1 MKINRRQ
8 LRQII
13 QEAVVTPRTRG
24 QNDRKG
30 FSSGIYEE
38 DEVKDESEDDSKLT
52 LKEIRSLIFEE
63 FSIESIFEAQFEGKP
78 GYWKYKIVDT
88 PENRE
93 LLGAFGSGTDLS
105 GLEIEVS
112 SGPNN
117 VGFKFKLGDIRGDW
131 ENHEL
136 TQQIIKNIKGE
147 EARVFNMPGDKVEA
161 GEPWE
166 LVDIEIRNNGHDI
179 EISPED
185 FVNSYIFPS
194 EDHDALKDGSTELS
208 AIVYFD
214 FVFKDEIDFSEPEV
228 SVVGNIVKLSITDSQ
243 GSLPESF
250 YHDIF
255 VALAPSISSDEN
267 VSVTGLAVGNENK
280 IELNVGDDSE
290 AIIGAHVTDFRSFT
304 TPNGQ
309 PRYGFELVI
318 YKKRESTL
326 VSNDSRPIID
336 DDVVDVEF

>member
-1 MKINRRQ
+1 MKITRSQ

-38 DEVKDESEDDSKLT
+38 DEIDEDSDDSSLA
-52 LKEIRSLIFEE
+52 LKEIRSIILEE
-63 FSIESIFEAQFEGKP
+63 ISLNTLFSDEFEGKP
-78 GYWKYKIVDT
+78 LKWKYKVVDS
-88 PENRE
+88 ESNRS
-93 LLGAFGSGTDLS
+93 LASSFSAVGDIKN
-105 GLEIEVS
+105 LEIEVS
-112 SGPNN
+112 DGPNN
-117 VGFKFKLGDIRGDW
+117 IGFRFKLGDIRGGW

-179 EISPED
+179 EISPGD

-194 EDHDALKDGSTELS
+194 EDPSALRDGSTELS

-214 FVFKDEIDFSEPEV
+214 FVFKDEIDFNEPEV
-228 SVVGNIVKLSITDSQ
+228 SVVGNRVKLSITDSQ

-255 VALAPSISSDEN
+255 VALTPSISSDEN
-267 VSVTGLAVGNENK
+267 VSVTGLAVDNENK
-280 IELNVGDDSE
+280 IDFDVDNGSE
-290 AIIGAHVTDFRSFT
+290 VIIGAHVTDFRSFT

-318 YKKRESTL
+318 YKKRESAL
-326 VSNDSRPIID
+326 ASNDSRPSID
-336 DDVVDVEF
+336 DDIVNVEF

>member
-1 MKINRRQ
+1 MKITRSQ

-38 DEVKDESEDDSKLT
+38 DEIDEDSDDSSLT
-52 LKEIRSLIFEE
+52 LKEIRSIILEE
-63 FSIESIFEAQFEGKP
+63 ISLNTLFSDEFEGKP
-78 GYWKYKIVDT
+78 LKWKYKVVDS
-88 PENRE
+88 ESNRS
-93 LLGAFGSGTDLS
+93 LASSFSAVGDIKN
-105 GLEIEVS
+105 LEIEVS
-112 SGPNN
+112 DGPNN
-117 VGFKFKLGDIRGDW
+117 IGFRFKLGDIRGGW

-166 LVDIEIRNNGHDI
+166 LVDIEIRNNGRDI

-214 FVFKDEIDFSEPEV
+214 FVFKDEIDFNEPEV
-228 SVVGNIVKLSITDSQ
+228 SVVGNRVKLSITDSQ

-267 VSVTGLAVGNENK
+267 VSVTGLAVGDENK
-280 IELNVGDDSE
+280 IEFDVDNGSE
-290 AIIGAHVTDFRSFT
+290 AIIGAHVTDFRNFT
-304 TPNGQ
+304 TPSGR

-318 YKKRESTL
+318 YKKRESAL
-326 VSNDSRPIID
+326 VSNDSRPSID
-336 DDVVDVEF
+336 DDVIDVEF